1 LKLGLNSGSAALK
14 YAGEMPT
21 EKEVPEDTSAILEEL
36 IAPRIPTVLNFCLEI
51 SLDGT
56 LNLTET
62 PSLELVIISGR

>member
-36 IAPRIPTVLNFCLEI
+36 IAPRIPTVLNFA
-51 SLDGT
+51 
-56 LNLTET
+56 
-62 PSLELVIISGR
+62 